1 VDISWHD
8 WDLAKDISRDG
19 QSVFFEDS
27 SEAAGTTYSLAIRKL
42 DGTPPVQL
50 GLGSGGSLSPDGKW
64 AISVL
69 VGGAGRVTLVPTGTG
84 QPRTIPTPG
93 LERIYNGNVHFLPD
107 GKHIILNANEPGHG
121 VRCYL
126 VDLDGAKPIPITP
139 EGITGALISPDG
151 KYVLRND
158 GPAVEVYPTAGG
170 TPHSISGLEPGFT
183 PVQWSEDNSSVYG
196 YIRGPVP
203 ARVYKVNVVTGQK
216 TVIQELQPKTSIGV
230 VYIAPVV
237 VSRDGSR
244 FAYSYYQVF
253 SVLYL
258 ISGLH

>member
-1 VDISWHD
+1 M
-8 WDLAKDISRDG
+8 KPP
-19 QSVFFEDS
+19 
-27 SEAAGTTYSLAIRKL
+27 GTTYSLAIRRL

-69 VGGAGRVTLVPTGTG
+69 VGGAGRVTLVPTGPG

-107 GKHIILNANEPGHG
+107 GKHITLNANEPGHK

-126 VDLDGAKPIPITP
+126 VDLEGGKPIPITP

-151 KYVLRND
+151 KYILRND
-158 GPAVEVYPTAGG
+158 NGAATRSILPPEVHPV
-170 TPHSISGLEPGFT
+170 PSPVSKPGFI

-196 YIRGPVP
+196 YIRGQFQ
-203 ARVYKVNVVTGQK
+203 QK
-216 TVIQELQPKTSIGV
+216 FTRSTW
-230 VYIAPVV
+230 
-237 VSRDGSR
+237 
-244 FAYSYYQVF
+244 
-253 SVLYL
+253 
-258 ISGLH
+258 